1 MHRNHKAREAV
12 LKMLY
17 EYEFNKNREMILNNT
32 NIFSELKSKKLKE
45 YAIDLFEGILSNLK
59 HLDSLIQRYL
69 KNWQLERIAL
79 VEKSILRIA
88 TYELFY
94 EKDIP
99 AAVIIDDA
107 VELSKV
113 YGNENSP
120 KFINGILDG
129 ILHREM
135 EERVVKTK

>member
-59 HLDSLIQRYL
+59 HLDSLIQKYL

-94 EKDIP
+94 EKNIP

>member
-17 EYEFNKNREMILNNT
+17 EYEFNKNREMILKNT
-32 NIFSELKSKKLKE
+32 NIFSELKGKKTKE
-45 YAIDLFEGILSNLK
+45 YAIDLFEGILLNLR
-59 HLDSLIQRYL
+59 HLDSLIQKYL